1 MTVLHNQFPLC
12 DPVPTELQKICLVSF
27 KTSDN
32 FNPVHKSNFQKV
44 QAESLGPTEVSGKS
58 PVSFSKL
65 RFSFLILIQLL
76 PLNTTALRLFPH
88 VKSVSGVFIIL
99 NHKISLE
106 K

>member
-32 FNPVHKSNFQKV
+32 LNPVHKSNFQKI

-76 PLNTTALRLFPH
+76 PLNITALRLFPH
-88 VKSVSGVFIIL
+88 VESQCQVCLLF
-99 NHKISLE
+99 
-106 K
+106 